1 MQQAAASQANS
12 KMELQDA
19 IAAFDAQLAADG
31 RSPHTRA
38 QYARHASA
46 LGRWLARTK
55 RSTNLATLDHR
66 ALAAFVASPEARCRP
81 DGVDKKATSTN
92 ALRTSLRTLFG
103 YLADAGL
110 LRANPARLLKRAR
123 CSPPPPRALRE
134 DEEQRL
140 LAHLTAAADGDAAR
154 RDEMLV
160 RLMLG
165 AGLRIG
171 AAIGI
176 DIEDLDLPH
185 AEIRIRRDKNDRSTT
200 VLLSPDL
207 VDRLRAFLAGR
218 RSGPLFASAAGD
230 RITVRHAQRR
240 FAQVVAAAKLDPRV
254 SAHAC
259 RHTFATR
266 LLERTGNL
274 QLVRVAMRHA
284 SIASTVIYAQTD
296 DAAVRRALGAR

>member
-1 MQQAAASQANS
+1 
-12 KMELQDA
+12 MELQDA

-38 QYARHASA
+38 QYARHAAA
-46 LGRWLARTK
+46 LGRWLARTE
-55 RSTNLATLDHR
+55 RTTDLAQLDHR

-81 DGVDKKATSTN
+81 DGVAKKATSTN

-110 LRANPARLLKRAR
+110 MPANPARLLKRAR

-134 DEEQRL
+134 DEERKL
-140 LAHLTAAADGDAAR
+140 LDHLAAEPGDAAR

-185 AEIRIRRDKNDRSTT
+185 AEVRIRRDKNDRSTT

-207 VDRLRAFLAGR
+207 VNRLRAFLAGR
-218 RSGPLFASAAGD
+218 RTGPLFASADGS

-240 FAQVVAAAKLDPRV
+240 FAQVVAAARLDPRV

-296 DAAVRRALGAR
+296 DAAVRQALSSR